1 MIGRRVQKCEGL
13 EVWKGRIVEEETP
26 VGACNPIAGLSAKTR
41 QNRAAAKQSGLAA
54 REWNR
59 MVRY

>member
-1 MIGRRVQKCEGL
+1 M
-13 EVWKGRIVEEETP
+13 WKGRTVEEETP
-26 VGACNPIAGLSAKTR
+26 VGACNPVAGLSVKTR

-59 MVRY
+59 MLRY